1 MESIALAVSVV
12 FALIV
17 YMLVGGL
24 IRRFNILTK
33 ENFKALNGMVFRI
46 FIPLTLFF
54 NIYQADLKESI
65 QGQVF
70 GFVFAAILVT
80 FFVSWIAVSRTVRNG
95 ADAATM
101 IQGLYRS
108 NYVLFGNYVA
118 TSLCGKN
125 GVALVAALA
134 ALVVPM
140 FNILAVILFE
150 CKRGGSVSFSEI
162 LVNICKNPLVE
173 AGVLGC
179 VFQLLH
185 IRIPELLLDPLMT
198 LGDLAT
204 PLALVTLGGLLS
216 FESLLRHRAQLF
228 AVNLGRLVIIP
239 LVWLTAAVLLGMRG
253 EVLVA
258 VLAIF
263 ASPTAV
269 ASAPMAQAMGGN
281 GALAGEIVATTT
293 TFCIV
298 SIFLLVFGL
307 SSLGLI

>member
-1 MESIALAVSVV
+1 MESITLAVSVV

-24 IRRFNILTK
+24 IRRWGILSQ

-54 NIYQADLKESI
+54 NVYQADLKESI
-65 QGQVF
+65 QGEVF
-70 GFVFAAILVT
+70 GFVFAAVLVT
-80 FFVSWIAVSRTVRNG
+80 FAVCWITVSRMVRDG
-95 ADAATM
+95 SDAATI
-101 IQGLYRS
+101 IQGMYRS

-118 TSLCGKN
+118 MSLCGKS
-125 GVALVAALA
+125 GIALVAALA

-150 CKRGGSVSFSEI
+150 CKRGGSLHLSEI
-162 LVNICKNPLVE
+162 FINICKNPLVE

-198 LGDLAT
+198 LGEIAT

-216 FESLLRHRAQLF
+216 FDSLLRHRMYLL
-228 AVNLGRLVIIP
+228 VINVIRLVVIP
-239 LVWLTAAVLLGMRG
+239 LMWLTAAVLLGMRG

-293 TFCIV
+293 TFCIG
-298 SIFLLVFGL
+298 SIFLFVFGL
-307 SSLGLI
+307 SSLGLL